1 MSLPCCVEM
10 TIEINAFCKVTVWL
24 IFSHGKTP
32 NLGLILNS
40 SREVSAAGEEQ
51 PAGLLFWAVIK
62 TYQDD
67 DWRKVTE

>member
-51 PAGLLFWAVIK
+51 PAGLLF
-62 TYQDD
+62 
-67 DWRKVTE
+67 